1 MPLLYIMGI
10 LIFAILIAIF
20 AVQNAGP
27 VSIKFFFWA
36 VPEIPLV
43 LVIFGTVLCGLVI
56 GFLLGRYSK
65 KYGQRT
71 SHHPEL
77 LNQKRSST

>member
-27 VSIKFFFWA
+27 VAIKFFFWG

-43 LVIFGTVLCGLVI
+43 LVIFGTVLCGIVI
-56 GFLLGRYSK
+56 GFLLGYYSRKNASGTSRLSKSMNRK
-65 KYGQRT
+65 K
-71 SHHPEL
+71 P
-77 LNQKRSST
+77 ST